1 MGFFQCLLLLD
12 FFVLLVYLV
21 FVLAEREQVDFCSLQ
36 MVLHSVGRTS
46 CPPNTSFRMASCFLQ
61 SVPIYPSWLTP
72 FKCSAYLLIF
82 SVLKVEIWSHLKRQT
97 TAKFGSCWKTR
108 IDVYL
113 SNSPHWSNGRQEASR
128 FCLDLSLTGSW
139 DFYCSTHDPLAAFL
153 IEVVALTLYSVKFK
167 TSNPFSFL
175 SRLPSRRRFN
185 FLPTSEIVLEKIAK
199 LLGNK

>member
-1 MGFFQCLLLLD
+1 MFVVVR
-12 FFVLLVYLV
+12 FFVLPFFCLSQKRASRFLF
-21 FVLAEREQVDFCSLQ
+21 FV

-61 SVPIYPSWLTP
+61 SVLMYPSWLTP

-82 SVLKVEIWSHLKRQT
+82 SALKVEIWSHLKRQT

-128 FCLDLSLTGSW
+128 FCLALSLAGSR
-139 DFYCSTHDPLAAFL
+139 DFYRLTHDPLAAFL
-153 IEVVALTLYSVKFK
+153 NEGVSPTLYSVKFK

-175 SRLPSRRRFN
+175 SRLPSRQRFN
-185 FLPTSEIVLEKIAK
+185 LLPTSEIVLEKIAK